1 MKYKPIKTVFFN
13 YYKVIDFC
21 KKDPYKV
28 LDFFSTLYKKPMPTN
43 LVGTSFIL
51 DVASLMRSPYYDS
64 EKLDYINLAAIR
76 NFFDYEYQNNAG
88 LWLPYTNID
97 IVKINSNR
105 LLQIKDN
112 YIYFKFE
119 EEYTNGTKV

>member
-76 NFFDYEYQNNAG
+76 NFFDYEYQANAG
-88 LWLPYTNID
+88 LWLPYATVD
-97 IVKINSNR
+97 TVKIRSNR

-112 YIYFKFE
+112 YIHFKFE
-119 EEYTNGTKV
+119 EEYINGTKV